1 MANKYCHATQLA
13 AYFFA
18 AMSKDEIEAALVR
31 GREETGIAVKDLRR
45 MCLVGGLELL
55 ARGELKISSS
65 AKSLVWRLGGRRVK
79 S

>member
-1 MANKYCHATQLA
+1 M
-13 AYFFA
+13 FFF

-45 MCLVGGLELL
+45 MCLVAGLELL
-55 ARGELKISSS
+55 ARGELRICLS
-65 AKSLVWRLGGRRVK
+65 AQSLVRRLGGRRVK